1 VTIVC
6 GVDGSNAAADA
17 ASTAALLADALGHR
31 LVLVHA
37 VEPTATVG
45 YAINPYGFQSQRAQ
59 EEEGQLRYDAVKE
72 AGERLLES
80 VGRALDL
87 GLSSAQRVDVGE
99 PSLVLADIAE
109 EERAELVVVGT
120 RARGKL
126 ASAILGSV
134 SSELISR
141 APCPV
146 LVVPPGTQ
154 VKSGTIVCAVDDSS
168 AARHAARAARS
179 LSQSLGGEL
188 VLAHAI
194 PTTLPSGT
202 SAAATGPDRWAI
214 DEHHLAEEFLARLV
228 VEEGLNGDVERRVVF
243 GSQADAIRALAA
255 ELNAALIVVGT
266 RRRGALRSALAG
278 SVSLDLKGTASRPV
292 LIVPTGVRIPLRT

>member
-1 VTIVC
+1 
-6 GVDGSNAAADA
+6 
-17 ASTAALLADALGHR
+17 
-31 LVLVHA
+31 
-37 VEPTATVG
+37 VEPPATVG
-45 YAINPYGFQSQRAQ
+45 YAINPYGFQSQRRQ

-99 PSLVLADIAE
+99 PSLVLADIAAE
-109 EERAELVVVGT
+109 EQAELVVVGT

-134 SSELISR
+134 SSELISH

-146 LVVPPGTQ
+146 LVVPPGAQ
-154 VKSGTIVCAVDDSS
+154 VRSGTIVCAVDDSS

-179 LSQSLGGEL
+179 LGEGLGAEL
-188 VLAHAI
+188 VLAHAV
-194 PTTLPSGT
+194 PTTLPPGT
-202 SAAATGPDRWAI
+202 PAAPRAADRWAI
-214 DEHHLAEEFLARLV
+214 DEQEVAEEFLARLV
-228 VEEGLNGDVERRVVF
+228 VEEGLDGNVERRVVF
-243 GSQADAIRALAA
+243 GSQADAIRALAD
-255 ELNAALIVVGT
+255 EVNAALIVVGT

-278 SVSLDLKGTASRPV
+278 SVSRDLRGTATRPV